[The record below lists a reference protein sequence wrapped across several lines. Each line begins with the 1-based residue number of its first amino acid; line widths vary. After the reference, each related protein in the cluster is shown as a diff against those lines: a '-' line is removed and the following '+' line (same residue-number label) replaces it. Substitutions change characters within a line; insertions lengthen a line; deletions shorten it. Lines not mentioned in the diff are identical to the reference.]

1 MATLNDIISLSN
13 LGITDNKIV
22 QKLINDDISSVNK
35 AFMRTTDNYY
45 ANKNDVLK
53 IDFRAYTGTV
63 ITGTDANGKPI
74 TAKIQKIN
82 ENRSN
87 QRLSH
92 NFLKLLIN
100 QAVNYISGN
109 AISYKHEDDIFQ
121 QYIDEYL
128 MFNFDDNNVMW
139 LKEARKKGKGY
150 VHIYYDQLGVLNY
163 AVIPSEQI
171 IPIYKDEFKK
181 ELQEVIRY
189 YSINGVNEKGEQI
202 TRKKVEWW
210 TDKEVKYYI
219 EDDKGDF
226 ILSDQ
231 VSHWNYS
238 IDTSPSYVEAFSWG
252 KVPFVQMF
260 NNDEETGDLQDIK
273 GFIDAYDILQSE
285 FVNQI
290 ADVREIL
297 IKVLGYSGTTADE
310 ILQAFRGTGI
320 VKIDDA
326 TGDIDVLKSE
336 IPVEARQAAL
346 KNLKDN
352 IFMIGQGVD
361 PNPEKIG
368 TNITGIALK
377 MLYGAL
383 DLKCSVSI
391 RKMHK
396 ALYEFMWFI
405 AEDYNRRFNA
415 SINYRDIKFTFNKNM
430 IMNEAEIIDS
440 LAKSKGIISDET
452 IIENHPYVSDPSMEE
467 QRMKEQEA
475 KQLEEFN
482 NQVMLN
488 GNKNDK
494 INL

>member
-13 LGITDNKIV
+13 QGITNNKII
-22 QKLINDDISSVNK
+22 QTLITDDIQSDSK
-35 AFMRTTDNYY
+35 AFMYVSDNYY

-53 IDFRAYTGTV
+53 LDFRAYM
-63 ITGTDANGKPI
+63 ANGVPKV
-74 TAKIQKIN
+74 N

-87 QRLSH
+87 QRLPH

-109 AISYKHEDDIFQ
+109 SISYKHEDVKFQ
-121 QYIDEYL
+121 EYL
-128 MFNFDDNNVMW
+128 DNIFMFDFDDNNVMW

-150 VHIYYDQLGVLNY
+150 LHVYYDKAGTLNY
-163 AVIPSEQI
+163 AIIPTEQI

-189 YSINGVNEKGEQI
+189 YAINGVEDGKQI
-202 TRKKVEWW
+202 VRKKVEWW
-210 TDKEVKYYI
+210 NEKEVKYYV
-219 EDDKGDF
+219 EDSEGNF
-226 ILSDQ
+226 NLTNETA
-231 VSHWNYS
+231 HWNYS
-238 IDTSPSYVEAFSWG
+238 IDTAPDYVEGFGWN

-273 GFIDAYDILQSE
+273 GFVDAYDIIQSE
-285 FVNQI
+285 FINQI
-290 ADVREIL
+290 TDVREIL
-297 IKVLGYSGTTADE
+297 IKVLGYSGSSADE

-326 TGDIDVLKSE
+326 TGNIDVLKTE

-396 ALYEFMWFI
+396 ALYEFVWFI
-405 AEDYNRRFNA
+405 VEDYNRTHNA

-430 IMNEAEIIDS
+430 IMNEAEIIES
-440 LAKSKGIISDET
+440 LQKSKGLISDET
-452 IIENHPYVSDPSMEE
+452 IVENHPYVSDPSMEE
-467 QRMKEQEA
+467 ERMKEQEA
-475 KQLEEFN
+475 KQLEDFN
-482 NQVMLN
+482 NQVMT
-488 GNKNDK
+488 NDK
-494 INL
+494 TIVK